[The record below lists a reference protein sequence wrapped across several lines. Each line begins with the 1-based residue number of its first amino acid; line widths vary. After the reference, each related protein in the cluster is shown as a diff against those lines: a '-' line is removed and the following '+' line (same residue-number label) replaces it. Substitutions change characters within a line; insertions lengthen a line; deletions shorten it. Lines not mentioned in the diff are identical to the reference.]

1 LLALI
6 ITGFWPGILL
16 AAEPAA
22 QEDLPENFVSH
33 RAEQDATHATDAIPK
48 SDLPATIQSTA
59 VQSESVTANSL
70 SNEIWGFHPYWLGT
84 AWQNYRWSTLSTL
97 AFFKIEVNYNGV
109 ITTSNP
115 NYEPDPALIS
125 TAHANGVKVVLAV
138 TVVDASAQE
147 KLLRSATYRNTAV
160 TQIVNKVIATGTDG
174 VNVDFEG
181 ISGSDR
187 ANFVSFMQQLTTQM
201 HASLPGSSVSVDL
214 PAIDWS
220 SAYDTAALGQF
231 VDRLMIMTYDYCG
244 PWTNGYACPVAPLYD
259 TAWRSNYSVAASL
272 ATHLSLA
279 PANKTLLGVPWYGAS
294 WRTASGT
301 VPSNETSWL
310 GHLRYFEAEDEAASN
325 SKHWYATSQVPYT
338 TGSPTFQTWYDD
350 SASLTAKYQYA
361 EAQGVAGVAVWA
373 LGYDGNRPEMWD
385 ALQAYG
391 DASADPLQRLAGSNR
406 YETAVATSQDLYP
419 SADTAD
425 AVVLA
430 TGKNW
435 PDALGG
441 AVLARVKNGPLLLTD
456 PADITP
462 ITASEID
469 RVLPSGGLVF
479 LLGGTGAVSTE
490 VENDLKGLGFTVAR
504 IAGSNR
510 IETAA
515 GVATAAGGT
524 PTNVMLATSR
534 DYADALSLS
543 SPAAISRE
551 PILLTDPTAVPQA
564 TLDYL
569 KGSFGAGVTMV
580 TIAGGESAVSDSVVQ
595 QLQSLGY
602 TVQRLSGADR
612 YATSATIASTF
623 FPVTSSISLATGQNY
638 ADGLTGGPHAAAQL
652 APMLLVKSND
662 LPQPIWSYIEQRAV
676 PIVGGHIYGGTAVIN
691 NAVKNVAQTL
701 FAP

>member
-1 LLALI
+1 MKAVASFILVSLAIGLLPMS
-6 ITGFWPGILL
+6 GY
-16 AAEPAA
+16 A
-22 QEDLPENFVSH
+22 QETSGQTLPPGFVSH
-33 RAEQDATHATDAIPK
+33 RAEQDKLHIDDDIPK
-48 SDLPATIQSTA
+48 SKAPAT
-59 VQSESVTANSL
+59 VQATSVAANSL
-70 SNEIWGFHPYWLGT
+70 SNEIWGFHPYWLGN
-84 AWQNYRWSTLSTL
+84 AWQNYRWSALSTL

-109 ITTSNP
+109 VTTSNP

-138 TVVDASAQE
+138 TGVDASAQDA
-147 KLLRSATYRNTAV
+147 LLGSATYRNTAV

-174 VNVDFEG
+174 VNIDFELV
-181 ISGSDR
+181 SGGNR
-187 ANFVSFMQQLTTQM
+187 ANFVAFMQQLTAQM

-220 SAYDTAALGQF
+220 SAYDTAALGQI

-244 PWTNGYACPVAPLYD
+244 SWSSSACPVAPLYD

-294 WRTASGT
+294 WRTTSST
-301 VPSNETSWL
+301 VPSTATNWL

-325 SKHWYATSQVPYT
+325 TKHWYAPSQVPYT
-338 TGSPTFQTWYDD
+338 TGNPSFQTWYDD

-361 EAQGVAGVAVWA
+361 EAQDVAGVAVWA

-385 ALQAYG
+385 ALESYG
-391 DASADPLQRLAGSNR
+391 AASQDPLQRLSGNNR
-406 YETAVATSQDLYP
+406 YETAIATSQDLFP

-456 PADITP
+456 PSDITP
-462 ITASEID
+462 STATEID
-469 RVLPSGGLVF
+469 RVLPTGGLVF
-479 LLGGTGAVSTE
+479 LLGGTSAVSTE
-490 VENDLKGLGFTVAR
+490 VENDLKGLGFNVVR
-504 IAGSNR
+504 LAGSNR
-510 IETAA
+510 VETAA
-515 GVATAAGGT
+515 GVATAAGGS
-524 PTNVMLATSR
+524 PANIMLATSR

-551 PILLTDPTAVPQA
+551 PILLTDPTSVPQA

-569 KGSFGAGVTMV
+569 KGTFGAAVTMI
-580 TIAGGESAVSDSVVQ
+580 TIAGGTSAVSDSVVH
-595 QLQSLGY
+595 QLQALGY
-602 TVQRLSGADR
+602 TVQRLSGVDR
-612 YATSATIASTF
+612 YATSATIAQTF
-623 FPVTSSISLATGQNY
+623 FPVTNSISLATGQNY
-638 ADGLTGGPHAAAQL
+638 ADGLTGGPHAAAHL

-662 LPQPIWSYIEQRAV
+662 LPPSIWSYIEQRAV
-676 PIVGGHIYGGTAVIN
+676 PINGGHLYGGMVAIQD
-691 NAVKNVAQTL
+691 AVKNVAQTL